1 MSQTRRGNSYASYF
15 GLLINI
21 EINTGLLA
29 WSEAASDRWVNHSLN
44 SIRPSASARPTTR
57 AIATTSSVFRP
68 ITSTSPFGKLRAIR
82 RTPASRS
89 ALGRP
94 ELPGQDYLTG
104 PGEGEEA
111 GSARQRARRNK
122 KMGYCSPFEA
132 GERMS
137 VAGSRHL
144 PGVSA
149 SKIFIVWRA
158 KIMLR
163 NTHLITVK

>member
-1 MSQTRRGNSYASYF
+1 LVRSSIGPLGQSLPQLYQTKR
-15 GLLINI
+15 
-21 EINTGLLA
+21 E
-29 WSEAASDRWVNHSLN
+29 
-44 SIRPSASARPTTR
+44 RPTNDACDR
-57 AIATTSSVFRP
+57 HDVIGISSNHQHVAVRQTSRDLADSSKSFSV
-68 ITSTSPFGKLRAIR
+68 G
-82 RTPASRS
+82 PARN
-89 ALGRP
+89 
-94 ELPGQDYLTG
+94 YLTG